1 MRDLTSGLYSVERVN
16 EILREFTEWEV
27 DVGVSPFNQS
37 KFYRVYD
44 RRDGVG
50 ERQSIGAIP
59 IQTPPGSIACFAEI
73 CGHYY
78 RLGLERGRAEIT
90 AEDTA
95 ALSPNLA
102 DCGLAASLSDSD
114 YPEF

>member
-1 MRDLTSGLYSVERVN
+1 MRDLTSKFYSLERVN

-44 RRDGVG
+44 RGQGVG
-50 ERQSIGAIP
+50 ARLSIGAIP
-59 IQTPPGSIACFAEI
+59 IQTPPGSIVCFAEI

-78 RLGLERGRAEIT
+78 RLGLEQGRAEISAH
-90 AEDTA
+90 AE
-95 ALSPNLA
+95 A
-102 DCGLAASLSDSD
+102 DL
-114 YPEF
+114 